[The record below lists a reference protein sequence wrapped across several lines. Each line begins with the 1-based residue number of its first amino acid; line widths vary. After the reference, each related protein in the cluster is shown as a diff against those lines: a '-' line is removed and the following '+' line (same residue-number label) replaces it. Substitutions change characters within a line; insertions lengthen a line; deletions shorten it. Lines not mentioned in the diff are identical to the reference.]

1 MAVHIKNDL
10 ALTSRQCTKSIAKHY
25 INLDLKYD
33 DDGDDA
39 LCQISRTKSNFSLRM
54 IDIV

>member
-25 INLDLKYD
+25 INLDQKY